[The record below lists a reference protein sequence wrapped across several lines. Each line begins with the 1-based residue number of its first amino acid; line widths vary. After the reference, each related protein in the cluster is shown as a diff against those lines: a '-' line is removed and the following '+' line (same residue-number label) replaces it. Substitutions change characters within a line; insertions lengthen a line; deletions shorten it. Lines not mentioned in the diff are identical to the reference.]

1 LRFVNL
7 VFGETMSLL
16 DQLSLMRKFVI
27 LGVIALLMAGVPTA
41 LLVNTSLENVR
52 IAKQEVKGMPPL
64 MAMQKVIQFS
74 QQHRGLSS
82 GMLSGNAAMKER
94 RPGVKDSVDKAIAEV
109 DSQLV
114 LAGASEQLKS
124 QWRERKQRWQAL
136 EQAVA
141 GGQLVAA
148 DSTRQHTQLIAAI
161 LRLNAEV
168 MNEFGLMNDSSVDT
182 FNLIQASFYSA
193 PWLTEKLGIMR
204 AMGSGFLTRGTLPP
218 QDKGVLIGL
227 RDRANELKDDMAI
240 YVGRSTSDNALFSST
255 LKDPLEALKT
265 QVDSTLGM
273 ADKNLISAAELTF
286 PATQYFDELHPNH

>member
-1 LRFVNL
+1 
-7 VFGETMSLL
+7 MSLL

-52 IAKQEVKGMPPL
+52 VAKQEVKGMPPL

-114 LAGASEQLKS
+114 LAEASEQLKT

-136 EQAVA
+136 
-141 GGQLVAA
+141 
-148 DSTRQHTQLIAAI
+148 
-161 LRLNAEV
+161 
-168 MNEFGLMNDSSVDT
+168 
-182 FNLIQASFYSA
+182 
-193 PWLTEKLGIMR
+193 
-204 AMGSGFLTRGTLPP
+204 
-218 QDKGVLIGL
+218 
-227 RDRANELKDDMAI
+227 
-240 YVGRSTSDNALFSST
+240 
-255 LKDPLEALKT
+255 
-265 QVDSTLGM
+265 
-273 ADKNLISAAELTF
+273 
-286 PATQYFDELHPNH
+286 